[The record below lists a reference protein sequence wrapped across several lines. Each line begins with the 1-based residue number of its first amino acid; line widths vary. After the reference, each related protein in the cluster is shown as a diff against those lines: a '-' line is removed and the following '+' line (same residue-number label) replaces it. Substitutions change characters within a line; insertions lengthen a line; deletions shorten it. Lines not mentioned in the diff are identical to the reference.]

1 MLTAY
6 PILYH
11 VMFAHDDVSQLCFWM
26 VRLFQIFNQIALL
39 GETFKSIS
47 HLKRVLKPAEHTGMT
62 FFCGQFCVSFSLCV
76 SFNFWS
82 FSIFLWKLLKL
93 CVCVCVWVCVYVCM
107 DMRVYVNECVWK
119 HTKQMLH
126 CFRVFC
132 AFFLLLKFLLYH
144 YPIDLNYLLLN

>member
-6 PILYH
+6 PILHH

-39 GETFKSIS
+39 GETFKSMY
-47 HLKRVLKPAEHTGMT
+47 HLMRTLRPAEHTGMT
-62 FFCGQFCVSFSLCV
+62 FFCGQFCISFALCV

-93 CVCVCVWVCVYVCM
+93 YVCVCVWIWECMWMSVCAHINWVSLSKSVFRMQGRDILWSDVYMLSRFSC
-107 DMRVYVNECVWK
+107 VNSV
-119 HTKQMLH
+119 TLG
-126 CFRVFC
+126 
-132 AFFLLLKFLLYH
+132 L
-144 YPIDLNYLLLN
+144 

>member
-6 PILYH
+6 PILHH

-39 GETFKSIS
+39 GETFKSMY
-47 HLKRVLKPAEHTGMT
+47 HLMRTLRPAEHTGMT
-62 FFCGQFCVSFSLCV
+62 FFCGQFCISFALCV

-93 CVCVCVWVCVYVCM
+93 YVCVCVWIWECMWMSVCGSTLNKCYIVSGFL
-107 DMRVYVNECVWK
+107 N
-119 HTKQMLH
+119 
-126 CFRVFC
+126 
-132 AFFLLLKFLLYH
+132 FFFFFAAEFFAVSLS
-144 YPIDLNYLLLN
+144 NWS

>member
-6 PILYH
+6 PILHH

-39 GETFKSIS
+39 GETFKSMY
-47 HLKRVLKPAEHTGMT
+47 HLMRTLRPAEHTGMT
-62 FFCGQFCVSFSLCV
+62 FFCGQFCISFALCV

-93 CVCVCVWVCVYVCM
+93 YVCVCVWIWECMWMSVCGSTLNKCYIVSGFLNFFFFFC
-107 DMRVYVNECVWK
+107 CWIF
-119 HTKQMLH
+119 
-126 CFRVFC
+126 CFIIIQLILIISC
-132 AFFLLLKFLLYH
+132 
-144 YPIDLNYLLLN
+144 

>member
-26 VRLFQIFNQIALL
+26 VKLFQLFNQIAVL
-39 GETFKSIS
+39 GETSKSIS
-47 HLKRVLKPAEHTGMT
+47 HLMRALKPAEHTGMT
-62 FFCGQFCVSFSLCV
+62 FFCGQFCISFALCV

-93 CVCVCVWVCVYVCM
+93 CVCVCVWIWECMWMSVCGSTLNKCYIVSGFF
-107 DMRVYVNECVWK
+107 N
-119 HTKQMLH
+119 
-126 CFRVFC
+126 FF
-132 AFFLLLKFLLYH
+132 FFLLLKFLLYH

>member
-39 GETFKSIS
+39 GKTFKSIS
-47 HLKRVLKPAEHTGMT
+47 HLKRALKPVEHTGMT

-93 CVCVCVWVCVYVCM
+93 CVCVCM
-107 DMRVYVNECVWK
+107 CVWIWECMWMSVCGSTLNK
-119 HTKQMLH
+119 
-126 CFRVFC
+126 CYIVSDFFFFFAAEVF
-132 AFFLLLKFLLYH
+132 AVSLS
-144 YPIDLNYLLLN
+144 NWS

>member
-6 PILYH
+6 PILHH

-39 GETFKSIS
+39 GETFKSMY
-47 HLKRVLKPAEHTGMT
+47 HLMRTLRPAEHTGMT
-62 FFCGQFCVSFSLCV
+62 FFCGQFCISFALCV

-93 CVCVCVWVCVYVCM
+93 YVCVCVWIWECMWMSVCGSTLNKCYIVSGFL
-107 DMRVYVNECVWK
+107 N
-119 HTKQMLH
+119 
-126 CFRVFC
+126 FF
-132 AFFLLLKFLLYH
+132 FFLLLNFLLYH

>member
-6 PILYH
+6 PILHH

-39 GETFKSIS
+39 GETFKSMY
-47 HLKRVLKPAEHTGMT
+47 HLMRTLRPAEHTGMT
-62 FFCGQFCVSFSLCV
+62 FFCGQFCISFALCV

-93 CVCVCVWVCVYVCM
+93 YVCVCVWIWECMWMSVCGSTLNKCYIVSGFLNFFFFC
-107 DMRVYVNECVWK
+107 CWIF
-119 HTKQMLH
+119 
-126 CFRVFC
+126 CFIIIQLILIISC
-132 AFFLLLKFLLYH
+132 
-144 YPIDLNYLLLN
+144 

>member
-6 PILYH
+6 PILHH

-39 GETFKSIS
+39 GETFKSMY
-47 HLKRVLKPAEHTGMT
+47 HLMRTLRPAEHTGMT
-62 FFCGQFCVSFSLCV
+62 FFCGQFCISFALCV

-93 CVCVCVWVCVYVCM
+93 YVCVCVWIWECMWMSVCGSTLNKCYIVSGFL
-107 DMRVYVNECVWK
+107 N
-119 HTKQMLH
+119 
-126 CFRVFC
+126 
-132 AFFLLLKFLLYH
+132 FFFFFAAEFFALSLS
-144 YPIDLNYLLLN
+144 NWS

>member
-6 PILYH
+6 PILHH

-39 GETFKSIS
+39 GETFKSMY
-47 HLKRVLKPAEHTGMT
+47 HLMRTLRPAEHTGMT
-62 FFCGQFCVSFSLCV
+62 FFCGQFCISFALCV

-93 CVCVCVWVCVYVCM
+93 YVCVCVWIWECMWMSVCGSTLNKCYIVSGFL
-107 DMRVYVNECVWK
+107 N
-119 HTKQMLH
+119 
-126 CFRVFC
+126 FFFFFC
-132 AFFLLLKFLLYH
+132 CWIFCCIIIQLIL
-144 YPIDLNYLLLN
+144 IISC

>member
-6 PILYH
+6 PILHH

-39 GETFKSIS
+39 GETFKSMY
-47 HLKRVLKPAEHTGMT
+47 HLMRTLRPAEHTGMT
-62 FFCGQFCVSFSLCV
+62 FFCGQFCISFALCV

-93 CVCVCVWVCVYVCM
+93 YVCVCVWIWECMWMSVCGSTLNKCYIVSGFL
-107 DMRVYVNECVWK
+107 N
-119 HTKQMLH
+119 
-126 CFRVFC
+126 FFFFFC
-132 AFFLLLKFLLYH
+132 CWIFCCIIIQFIL
-144 YPIDLNYLLLN
+144 IISC